1 MVGEGL
7 GYQSAGSSSA
17 AKCRRV
23 DLRVGRSF
31 RPDPVGWHN
40 AVVHTAPL
48 TEETFPLALRE
59 LADRDEDLGRVLAT
73 LGPPPFWQRPPGFP
87 TLVHLILE
95 QQVSLA
101 SARAVFDRL
110 RAALGELTPPAFLTL
125 DDAALRGLGFSRQK
139 TRYCR
144 LLAQAVG
151 EGDLDLDG
159 LTGLDDEGVHEI
171 LVRLPGIGRWTT
183 SVYLLMALRRPDAW
197 PVGDLALQV
206 AAQQVKG
213 LGGRPS
219 AAELET
225 LGEPWRPWRAVAARV
240 LWHHYL
246 APSP

>member
-1 MVGEGL
+1 MRPVAPPGL
-7 GYQSAGSSSA
+7 
-17 AKCRRV
+17 
-23 DLRVGRSF
+23 
-31 RPDPVGWHN
+31 
-40 AVVHTAPL
+40 TA
-48 TEETFPLALRE
+48 TTFHAALRE
-59 LADRDEDLGRVLAT
+59 LADRDADLARVVET
-73 LGPPPFWQRPPGFP
+73 LGPPPFWNRPPGFP

-110 RAALGELTPPAFLTL
+110 RATLGTLTAPSFLTL
-125 DDAALRGLGFSRQK
+125 DDDALRALGFSRQK

-144 LLAQAVG
+144 LLAAAVAGG
-151 EGDLDLDG
+151 ELDLDG
-159 LTGLDDEGVHEI
+159 LDELDDDRVHEV
-171 LVRLPGIGRWTT
+171 LVQLPGIGRWTT

-206 AAQQVKG
+206 AAQKVKG
-213 LGGRPS
+213 LGARPS

-246 APSP
+246 TPQS